1 MRVPHADGTR
11 DGIAEGVDDRGALRV
26 RHGDAIAHL
35 RQRRGLGARAMKLL
49 IDLGNTRLK
58 CALWDGSALRFLGA
72 LPHAGADGQVDFAY
86 FVERCRHRVGDPDRL
101 GRRRRARRSAS
112 GARLHRAVRRR
123 SAEFVAQPSRRP
135 AACATPTP
143 QPDRLGVDRFLGLVA
158 LHAVEP
164 GPCVLASCG
173 TALTLDA
180 LAADG
185 SHLGGLIAPSPPLMR
200 DALTGATARLST
212 PQAARVVERADN
224 TGDAIESG
232 VWLAGAALLER
243 FVAHAT
249 ATIRRRAFASCSP
262 AAAPQRLAALIEPAH
277 RIDAELVLRGL
288 AIYAASRP

>member
-1 MRVPHADGTR
+1 
-11 DGIAEGVDDRGALRV
+11 
-26 RHGDAIAHL
+26 
-35 RQRRGLGARAMKLL
+35 MKLL

-58 CALWDGSALRFLGA
+58 CALWDGSALRFIGA
-72 LPHAGADGQVDFAY
+72 LAH
-86 FVERCRHRVGDPDRL
+86 VGDDVQLDFDTLWKDIGAVSAILIASVASAVVGDQVARKALERFVVQPAFVLSPASACGVRNAYAEPDRL
-101 GRRRRARRSAS
+101 GI
-112 GARLHRAVRRR
+112 
-123 SAEFVAQPSRRP
+123 
-135 AACATPTP
+135 
-143 QPDRLGVDRFLGLVA
+143 DRFLGLVA
-158 LHAVEP
+158 LHAIQS

-243 FVAHAT
+243 FVARAT
-249 ATIRRRAFASCSP
+249 TTFG
-262 AAAPQRLAALIEPAH
+262 AAPAVVLTGGGAERLATLIEPAH
-277 RIDAELVLRGL
+277 RVDAELVLRGL
-288 AIYAASRP
+288 AIYAASPAGSC

>member
-1 MRVPHADGTR
+1 
-11 DGIAEGVDDRGALRV
+11 
-26 RHGDAIAHL
+26 
-35 RQRRGLGARAMKLL
+35 MKLL

-58 CALWDGSALRFLGA
+58 CALWDGRALRFIGA
-72 LPHAGADGQVDFAY
+72 LPH
-86 FVERCRHRVGDPDRL
+86 VGDDVQLDFDTLWKDIGAVSAILIASVASAVVGDQLARKALERFGVQPAFVLSPASACGVRNAYAEPGRL
-101 GRRRRARRSAS
+101 GI
-112 GARLHRAVRRR
+112 
-123 SAEFVAQPSRRP
+123 
-135 AACATPTP
+135 
-143 QPDRLGVDRFLGLVA
+143 DRFLGLVA
-158 LHAVEP
+158 LHAIQS

-243 FVAHAT
+243 FVARAT
-249 ATIRRRAFASCSP
+249 TTFG
-262 AAAPQRLAALIEPAH
+262 AAPAVVLTGGGAERLATLIEPAH
-277 RIDAELVLRGL
+277 RVDAELVLRGL
-288 AIYAASRP
+288 AIYASSPASSR

>member
-1 MRVPHADGTR
+1 
-11 DGIAEGVDDRGALRV
+11 
-26 RHGDAIAHL
+26 
-35 RQRRGLGARAMKLL
+35 MKLL

-58 CALWDGSALRFLGA
+58 CALWDGSALRFIGA
-72 LPHAGADGQVDFAY
+72 LPH
-86 FVERCRHRVGDPDRL
+86 VGDDVQLDFDTLWKDVGSVSEILIASVASAVVGDQVARKALERFGVKPAFVLSPASACGVRNAYAEPDRL
-101 GRRRRARRSAS
+101 GI
-112 GARLHRAVRRR
+112 
-123 SAEFVAQPSRRP
+123 
-135 AACATPTP
+135 
-143 QPDRLGVDRFLGLVA
+143 DRFLGLVA
-158 LHAVEP
+158 LHAIQS

-243 FVAHAT
+243 FVARAT
-249 ATIRRRAFASCSP
+249 TTFG
-262 AAAPQRLAALIEPAH
+262 AAPAVVLTGGGAERLATLIEPAH
-277 RIDAELVLRGL
+277 RVDAELVLRGL
-288 AIYAASRP
+288 AIYASSPAGSR

>member
-1 MRVPHADGTR
+1 
-11 DGIAEGVDDRGALRV
+11 
-26 RHGDAIAHL
+26 
-35 RQRRGLGARAMKLL
+35 MKLL
-49 IDLGNTRLK
+49 IDIGNTRLK

-72 LPHAGADGQVDFAY
+72 PFHASADIQIEFDTLWNDAGPVSAVLVASVAGAALGDLIARKAH
-86 FVERCRHRVGDPDRL
+86 ERFGVQT
-101 GRRRRARRSAS
+101 
-112 GARLHRAVRRR
+112 
-123 SAEFVAQPSRRP
+123 EFVLSP
-135 AACATPTP
+135 ASACGVRNAYPE
-143 QPDRLGVDRFLGLVA
+143 PDRLGVDRFLGLVA
-158 LHAVEP
+158 LHAVES

-185 SHLGGLIAPSPPLMR
+185 THLGGLIAPSPPLMR

-243 FVAHAT
+243 FVAQAT
-249 ATIRRRAFASCSP
+249 ATFGTAPSLVLTGGG
-262 AAAPQRLAALIEPAH
+262 AARLATLIEPVH

-288 AIYAASRP
+288 AIYAAGR

>member
-1 MRVPHADGTR
+1 
-11 DGIAEGVDDRGALRV
+11 
-26 RHGDAIAHL
+26 
-35 RQRRGLGARAMKLL
+35 MKLL

-58 CALWDGSALRFLGA
+58 CALWDGSALRFIGA
-72 LPHAGADGQVDFAY
+72 LAH
-86 FVERCRHRVGDPDRL
+86 VGDDVQLDFDTLWKDIGAVSAILIASVASAVVGDQVARKALERFGVKPAFVLSPASACGVRNAYAEPDRL
-101 GRRRRARRSAS
+101 GI
-112 GARLHRAVRRR
+112 
-123 SAEFVAQPSRRP
+123 
-135 AACATPTP
+135 
-143 QPDRLGVDRFLGLVA
+143 DRFLGLVA
-158 LHAVEP
+158 LHAIQS

-243 FVAHAT
+243 FVARAT
-249 ATIRRRAFASCSP
+249 TTFG
-262 AAAPQRLAALIEPAH
+262 AAPAVVLTGGGAERLATLIEPAH
-277 RIDAELVLRGL
+277 RVDAELVLRGL
-288 AIYAASRP
+288 AIYASSPASSRLPTPDRS

>member
-1 MRVPHADGTR
+1 
-11 DGIAEGVDDRGALRV
+11 
-26 RHGDAIAHL
+26 
-35 RQRRGLGARAMKLL
+35 MKLL

-58 CALWDGSALRFLGA
+58 CALWDGSALHFLGA
-72 LPHAGADGQVDFAY
+72 LAHAGADTQMDFDTLWKDAGTLSAILIASVAGPVLGEQVARKALERFGIQAEFVLSPASACGVRNAY
-86 FVERCRHRVGDPDRL
+86 AEPDRL
-101 GRRRRARRSAS
+101 GI
-112 GARLHRAVRRR
+112 
-123 SAEFVAQPSRRP
+123 
-135 AACATPTP
+135 
-143 QPDRLGVDRFLGLVA
+143 DRFLGLVA

-180 LAADG
+180 LAAEG
-185 SHLGGLIAPSPPLMR
+185 AHLGGLIAPSPPLMR

-243 FVAHAT
+243 FVAHA
-249 ATIRRRAFASCSP
+249 ATTFG
-262 AAAPQRLAALIEPAH
+262 APPSVVLTGGGAERLAALIEPVH

-288 AIYAASRP
+288 AIYAGSRPRSA

>member
-1 MRVPHADGTR
+1 
-11 DGIAEGVDDRGALRV
+11 
-26 RHGDAIAHL
+26 
-35 RQRRGLGARAMKLL
+35 MKLL

-58 CALWDGSALRFLGA
+58 CALWDGSALRFIGA
-72 LPHAGADGQVDFAY
+72 LPH
-86 FVERCRHRVGDPDRL
+86 VGDDVQLDFDTLWKDVGSVSEILIASVASAVVGDQVARKALERFGVQPAFVLSPASACGVRNAYAEPDRL
-101 GRRRRARRSAS
+101 GI
-112 GARLHRAVRRR
+112 
-123 SAEFVAQPSRRP
+123 
-135 AACATPTP
+135 
-143 QPDRLGVDRFLGLVA
+143 DRFLGLVA
-158 LHAVEP
+158 LHAIQS

-232 VWLAGAALLER
+232 VWLAGVALLER

-249 ATIRRRAFASCSP
+249 TTFGSAPSIVLTGGG
-262 AAAPQRLAALIEPAH
+262 AARLSTLIGPAH
-277 RIDAELVLRGL
+277 RTDAELVLRGL
-288 AIYAASRP
+288 AIYAASPAGSC

>member
-1 MRVPHADGTR
+1 
-11 DGIAEGVDDRGALRV
+11 
-26 RHGDAIAHL
+26 
-35 RQRRGLGARAMKLL
+35 MKLL

-72 LPHAGADGQVDFAY
+72 LPHAGADIQMDFDLLWNEAGPVSAVLVASVAGAALGDLIARKVHEQFGVQAEFVLSPVSACGVRNAY
-86 FVERCRHRVGDPDRL
+86 AEPDRL
-101 GRRRRARRSAS
+101 GI
-112 GARLHRAVRRR
+112 
-123 SAEFVAQPSRRP
+123 
-135 AACATPTP
+135 
-143 QPDRLGVDRFLGLVA
+143 DRFLGLVA
-158 LHAVEP
+158 LHAVES

-185 SHLGGLIAPSPPLMR
+185 THLGGLIAPSPPLMR

-232 VWLAGAALLER
+232 VWLAGVALLER

-249 ATIRRRAFASCSP
+249 TTFGSAPSIVLTGGG
-262 AAAPQRLAALIEPAH
+262 AARLSTLIGPAH
-277 RIDAELVLRGL
+277 RTDAELVLRGL
-288 AIYAASRP
+288 AIYAAGRPADVLPVATRVT